1 MIRKILFPIL
11 THVCSC
17 IAFFVIFLLT
27 WLGPEGGILLPLLPA
42 PILFG
47 ATIILQM
54 LAICIYIFI
63 GIKSSSA
70 LKDTVCAA
78 CSILIINIL
87 CLSGFFIALHNIYG
101 AIELTAVFAGSPFF
115 FIFVLL
121 NADTIVCILL
131 PLLPSVLILLGA
143 QSGRYIRRRRKTNS
157 KKGELRS

>member
-11 THVCSC
+11 THVYSC

-70 LKDTVCAA
+70 LKDTVCADMGNGRVEFYHF
-78 CSILIINIL
+78 CCCIHICRQKS
-87 CLSGFFIALHNIYG
+87 SG
-101 AIELTAVFAGSPFF
+101 
-115 FIFVLL
+115 
-121 NADTIVCILL
+121 DR
-131 PLLPSVLILLGA
+131 
-143 QSGRYIRRRRKTNS
+143 Q
-157 KKGELRS
+157 